1 MQEIQKVAVLGAG
14 AMGAYFVTRFFD
26 TPFFSAALVA
36 KGERFERL
44 ETNGLIVNGK
54 QYIIPVINPD
64 TAIEPVDLLI
74 VALKHHHLADAVH
87 GLEKL
92 IGDSTTII
100 SVMNGLESEE
110 YIGSIYGMDKMLYA
124 TSAGI
129 DALRVGNQVIYT
141 SPGMHS
147 FGEATN
153 ETISPKVRRVQVA
166 FEKAGIQYKTPVDMM
181 RMMWWKFM
189 VNVGVNQASAITRMS
204 FWAFQSTTGAHALP
218 EAQAFMEAL
227 MREVVTLANVAGVN
241 LTEQDITDW
250 YPIMNQLSPQGKT
263 SMLQDIEAKQKTEV
277 EIFSGKVIAL
287 GKTYNIPTPVNQT
300 VFQII
305 RVLEQGYGIS

>member
-1 MQEIQKVAVLGAG
+1 MREIQKVAVLGAG

-26 TPFFSAALVA
+26 SPFFTTALVA
-36 KGERFERL
+36 KGERSEKL
-44 ETNGLIVNGK
+44 QSNGLIVNGK
-54 QYIIPVINPD
+54 QYTIPVIIPE
-64 TAIEPVDLLI
+64 TATEPVDLLI

-87 GLEKL
+87 GLENL

-129 DALRVGNQVIYT
+129 DALRVGNQVTYT
-141 SPGMHS
+141 APGTHS

-153 ETISPKVRRVQVA
+153 KTISPKVQRVQAA
-166 FEKAGIQYKTPVDMM
+166 FEKAGIKYKIPEDML
-181 RMMWWKFM
+181 RMLWWKFM
-189 VNVGVNQASAITRMS
+189 VNVGVNQASAITRMP
-204 FWAFQSTTGAHALP
+204 FGVFQSNTD
-218 EAQAFMEAL
+218 AQGLMESL
-227 MREVVTLANVAGVN
+227 MREVVTLANAEGVN
-241 LTEQDITDW
+241 LSEQDIVDW
-250 YPIMNQLSPQGKT
+250 YPVMNQLSPLGKT

-277 EIFSGKVIAL
+277 EIFSGKVISL
-287 GKTYNIPTPVNQT
+287 GKMNHIATPVNQA

-305 RVLEQGYGIS
+305 RVLEQGYRLA